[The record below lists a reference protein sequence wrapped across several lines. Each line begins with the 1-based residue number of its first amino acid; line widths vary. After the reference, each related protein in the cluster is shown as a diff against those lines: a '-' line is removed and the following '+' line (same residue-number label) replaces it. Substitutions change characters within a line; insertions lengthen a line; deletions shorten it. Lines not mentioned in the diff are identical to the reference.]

1 MRHLLLMS
9 KEALSLLTGSIS
21 IACWAMVFSPQLYD
35 IFRRQNADNLSVSF
49 LWLWFVG
56 DLANILGCILQ
67 ETLPTMTI
75 LAVYNTLADI
85 VLIFQAAYYRR
96 RRLRRMFQLYV
107 ASRPVPSSSSGEGK
121 ATVVEDELHGGSD
134 SSDPKEDDDDAGSEP
149 VDESEYDYFQS
160 LVIPPRRIW
169 KSAFFKFGIIFMI
182 VLSSLI
188 GLYCA
193 TNGHL
198 YDAPMKYYNPYI
210 PISRNGQ
217 ICGWFCAS
225 IYVTSRIPQVVLN
238 YKQKSCERMSLIYF
252 LFASGGNLM
261 FITSIL
267 ALDNSLHYLLVNS
280 SWLCGTFCSL
290 ILDYMIVFQS
300 WHYDPDRL
308 SKLALRS
315 SKAEPRNAEPSATIG
330 DYEVLEKMDGKK
342 IK

>member
-1 MRHLLLMS
+1 MLGSHAVIIS
-9 KEALSLLTGSIS
+9 KEALSVLSGSTS

-56 DLANILGCILQ
+56 DVANIIGCILQ

-75 LAVYNTLADI
+75 LAVYNTLADL

-96 RRLRRMFQLYV
+96 RRIRKIFSMYSASFPERRQDSDIRKDDL
-107 ASRPVPSSSSGEGK
+107 
-121 ATVVEDELHGGSD
+121 D
-134 SSDPKEDDDDAGSEP
+134 SSEGEEQDEDDLGNTDAVEC
-149 VDESEYDYFQS
+149 FQS
-160 LVIPPRRIW
+160 LVIPPRRVW
-169 KSAFFKFGIIFMI
+169 KSAFFKFGIIFLI

-198 YDAPMKYYNPYI
+198 YDSPMKYYNPHI
-210 PISRNGQ
+210 PLHLYGQ
-217 ICGWFCAS
+217 LCGWFCAG
-225 IYVTSRIPQVVLN
+225 IYVMSRVPQIILN
-238 YKQKSCERMSLIYF
+238 YKQKSCERTSLIYF

-261 FITSIL
+261 FIISIL
-267 ALDNSLHYLLVNS
+267 ALDNSFHYLLVNS

-290 ILDYMIVFQS
+290 SLDYLIIFQS
-300 WHYDPDRL
+300 WHYDPNRIKRV
-308 SKLALRS
+308 SNAPS
-315 SKAEPRNAEPSATIG
+315 SAQGKEQ
-330 DYEVLEKMDGKK
+330 EVKK